1 MIKILRPPPPPQQQ
15 QQQQQQQN
23 KIVKWF
29 YQVSKSL
36 FMQVFPD

>member
-1 MIKILRPPPPPQQQ
+1 MIKILRP
-15 QQQQQQQN
+15 QQQQN